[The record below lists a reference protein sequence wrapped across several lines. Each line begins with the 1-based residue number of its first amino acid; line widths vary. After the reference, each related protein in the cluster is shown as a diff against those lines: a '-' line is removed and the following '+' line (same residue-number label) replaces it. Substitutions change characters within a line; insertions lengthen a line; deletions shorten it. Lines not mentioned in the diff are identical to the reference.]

1 MYAEVVETFVM
12 GNYVAHYP
20 DEAPRLPT
28 REESHVVLFL

>member
-12 GNYVAHYP
+12 GNDVTHYL

-28 REESHVVLFL
+28 REKSHVVLFL